1 MRLALQAQEQGAIDR
16 TPVIGAPEILSDGR
30 AESAGQFDP
39 SVVTAA
45 DVHAV
50 RGGVLARRVG
60 RSGNRSQIVRS
71 AWHLGA

>member
-1 MRLALQAQEQGAIDR
+1 MPPDR
-16 TPVIGAPEILSDGR
+16 TPVICAPEILSNGG

-39 SVVTAA
+39 TVVTAA

-50 RGGVLARRVG
+50 RSGVLARRVG
-60 RSGNRSQIVRS
+60 RSRDRSQIVRS

>member
-1 MRLALQAQEQGAIDR
+1 MH
-16 TPVIGAPEILSDGR
+16 VICAPEVLSDGR

-50 RGGVLARRVG
+50 RSGVLARRVG
-60 RSGNRSQIVRS
+60 RSGDRSQIVRS
-71 AWHLGA
+71 AWHLSA

>member
-1 MRLALQAQEQGAIDR
+1 MPSDR
-16 TPVIGAPEILSDGR
+16 TPVICAPEILSDGR

-50 RGGVLARRVG
+50 RGGVLARSVG
-60 RSGNRSQIVRS
+60 RSGDRSQIVRS
-71 AWHLGA
+71 AWLLRAC

>member
-1 MRLALQAQEQGAIDR
+1 MPSDK
-16 TPVIGAPEILSDGR
+16 TPVICAPEILSDWG

-60 RSGNRSQIVRS
+60 RSGDRSQIVRS
-71 AWHLGA
+71 AWHLRA